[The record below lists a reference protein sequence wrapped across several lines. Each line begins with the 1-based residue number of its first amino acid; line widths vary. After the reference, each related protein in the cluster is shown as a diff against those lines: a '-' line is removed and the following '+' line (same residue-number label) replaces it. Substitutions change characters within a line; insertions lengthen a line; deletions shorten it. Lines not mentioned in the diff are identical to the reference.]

1 MRPLFLVLGLS
12 ALAAG
17 VAPAAGA
24 QAPSFAGTWKLN
36 VKDSDDPAERMRVAS
51 EPVKDPAVAGGFTRQ
66 RGAVGAGAV
75 NPEGVTS
82 TRRGVARPST
92 DGGRPAR
99 GCGPVARLQQPPTE
113 LMIDQT
119 DSTIAIGSGGQ
130 CKGTATVFLAAR
142 TTSEPL
148 PEGGVL
154 QNAHSGLKGGK
165 LEVERRF
172 GDETKVEETWTLDEK
187 KGRLVAEIRV
197 ATPELPRT
205 LRMKLVYDR
214 QP

>member
-1 MRPLFLVLGLS
+1 MRPLLLVLGLS

-17 VAPAAGA
+17 SAPAAGA

-51 EPVKDPAVAGGFTRQ
+51 EPVKDPAVAGGFTRR
-66 RGAVGAGAV
+66 RGAVGAGDV
-75 NPEGVTS
+75 NPEGVTEQ
-82 TRRGVARPST
+82 RRGGARPST
-92 DGGRPAR
+92 GGGRPGR
-99 GCGPVARLQQPPTE
+99 GCGPVARLQQPPAE
-113 LMIDQT
+113 LVIDQT
-119 DSTIAIGSGGQ
+119 DSTIVIGSGGQ
-130 CKGTATVFLAAR
+130 CKGTGTVFFAAR
-142 TTSEPL
+142 VTSEPL

-154 QNAHSGLKGGK
+154 QSVHSGLKGGK

-172 GDETKVEETWTLDEK
+172 GDETKVEEAWTLDEK

-205 LRMKLVYDR
+205 LRVKLVYDR